1 MYINRM
7 ISTKLLSW
15 WHTVTRYDSGF
26 NFIVHA
32 SWTTFLGEGLFV
44 LHFKHSH
51 STSKYFWIL
60 HVFTFFNICCLIPA
74 SLCDKCSVFIL
85 WFQIPISNQRGIRG
99 NNLVAFGV
107 FFLFEVSFLI
117 LYVFSSLGEY
127 LAKQSR
133 KLVKLAKVGQS
144 ILLLIKIFLTNFGSS
159 CNAIKIWTEKQLILN
174 S

>member
-1 MYINRM
+1 MPHELPFLGKGYLCSI
-7 ISTKLLSW
+7 LSIPTP
-15 WHTVTRYDSGF
+15 HPNIFEFYMCSHFSMTP
-26 NFIVHA
+26 
-32 SWTTFLGEGLFV
+32 TFLFPWYV
-44 LHFKHSH
+44 LCFGNPS
-51 STSKYFWIL
+51 S
-60 HVFTFFNICCLIPA
+60 NICCLIPA

-133 KLVKLAKVGQS
+133 KLVQLAKVGQS